1 MARAQHSQVYQL
13 RIDVDGI
20 RPPLW
25 RRIAVRGDTT
35 LNRLHEIIQ
44 VLFDWSGYHLHD
56 FEVGGVEFTDDPE
69 SQREFGMRSEKRVRL
84 EELGLS
90 EGVTFIYLYDFGDGW
105 YHRIKVE
112 KVLPPDAE
120 GTYPVCLK
128 GKRAG
133 PLEDCGGP
141 WGHAEIVKL
150 LKQVANGELK
160 MPSWDEGPPDEVEAE
175 VDYETRELLQWVG
188 EDYDPEAF
196 DLDAINAAL
205 KRFQR

>member
-1 MARAQHSQVYQL
+1 MARVKDSQIYQL
-13 RIDVDGI
+13 RIDIASI

-25 RRIAVRGDTT
+25 RRIAVRGNTT

-44 VLFDWSGYHLHD
+44 VLFDWSGYHLHE

-69 SQREFGMRSEKRVRL
+69 SQREFGMRSEKRVSL
-84 EELGLS
+84 DDLS
-90 EGVTFIYLYDFGDGW
+90 LAAGMAFTYLYDFGDGW

-112 KVLPPDAE
+112 KVLPPDPT
-120 GTYPVCLK
+120 GVYPVCLT

-150 LKQVANGELK
+150 LKQVAEGQIK
-160 MPSWDEGPPDEVEAE
+160 MPAWDEGPPDEEDEE
-175 VDYETRELLQWVG
+175 VDYEIRERLEWVG
-188 EDYDPEAF
+188 ADYDPEAF
-196 DLDAINAAL
+196 DLEAINAAL